1 MATYGKLKKT
11 EPYCT
16 KIAYK
21 ALRTNINYILLF
33 LSFLLVGLAQ
43 THAQIEKEDAIENKK
58 LSLNDSISPTTNL
71 IEKDSI
77 QNDSIPP
84 PVNDEAIEAI
94 IEHTADDYIIEDVA
108 NKKVSLYNNAEITY
122 KDINIKAGKIN
133 IDYVSNTVTAR
144 GIKDSVGDYTQ
155 IPVFIQGAEEST
167 QDSIVFNFK
176 TKKALVY
183 GVNTEQDGIF
193 TLGQKMKKLND
204 STIFIRKIRFTTS
217 DKKNPDYYLE
227 TDKAKIVPKKKIIV
241 GFTHLVVADVPTPVF
256 LPFAYLPLT
265 STKTSGIVMPTYGQ
279 SNSQGFF
286 LQNGGYYFA
295 GNEFF
300 DLTLLADIYSNGSW
314 GISTESS
321 YKRRYKYSGNM
332 SFNFENLI
340 FGVKGFD
347 DYSKSQN
354 YNIRWSHSQD
364 PKSNPNSK
372 LSASVNLGSSKY
384 YSQSLNEYNNSN
396 ALTNTLSSS
405 VSYYR
410 KLVGTPFNF
419 SISASH
425 SQNTNTEVITM
436 VLPSLQFN
444 MDRIYPFAPKTGS
457 QKNALQKIGLNYALK
472 SENKMTTSED
482 DFFKPIMFDEAKAGV
497 QQDVSLSTNIKMLK
511 YFTLS
516 PNANYKEVWYFKGI
530 EKTYDPEEQ
539 EAVTDT
545 IKGFTSFREYSAGA
559 SLSTSLYGMFKLKGK
574 KVEAIRHTMR
584 PSVSLNYRPDFSHYY
599 KEVQQ
604 SGDPQDT
611 DEYSEF
617 DNGIYGSP
625 SQGRS
630 ESVGLSLNNN
640 FEAKVRNNDSTNE
653 DDEFKK
659 ITLLNNLNFNTSYN
673 IAADSLKWSPV
684 NITAGTQ
691 IFNNKL
697 SINTGATLDPYA
709 INANG
714 QRYNSLNISNNGS
727 LFRLTRAN
735 LTMSYSISN
744 KDFDKSEEGKKK
756 KEEIMNEQN
765 SDLFGENMVNNRSN
779 ATREEDESDK
789 EDDQKVELYKNV
801 IPWSLRF
808 SYSGT
813 YSNNNREDE
822 ITNNSL
828 MFTGDIELTP
838 KWKVGV
844 SSGFD
849 FKNQGFTYTQLR
861 FSRDL
866 DSWKVNFNWV
876 PFGDR
881 ASYYFYIG
889 VKSPL
894 LSDLK
899 YEKRSAPDQRLF

>member
-1 MATYGKLKKT
+1 M
-11 EPYCT
+11 
-16 KIAYK
+16 
-21 ALRTNINYILLF
+21 RTNINNILLF
-33 LSFLLVGLAQ
+33 LSFLLVGLSVTYGQ
-43 THAQIEKEDAIENKK
+43 DEKVDSLALENKLT
-58 LSLNDSISPTTNL
+58 LSDSIPAQENL
-71 IEKDSI
+71 IANDSI
-77 QNDSIPP
+77 QNDSLNNPQ
-84 PVNDEAIEAI
+84 NKEAIEDI
-94 IEHTADDYIIEDVA
+94 IEHSADDYIIQNVITKETY
-108 NKKVSLYNNAEITY
+108 LYNNAEITY
-122 KDINIKAGKIN
+122 KDIYIKAGDIKIN
-133 IDYVSNTVTAR
+133 HETNTVTAR
-144 GIKDSVGDYTQ
+144 GIKDSVGEYSQ
-155 IPVFIQGAEEST
+155 LPVFQQGGEESV
-167 QDSIVFNFK
+167 QDSIVFNTK

-183 GVNTEQDGIF
+183 GVSTEQDGIF
-193 TLGQKMKKLND
+193 TLGQKMKKMND

-241 GFTHLVVADVPTPVF
+241 GFTHLVVADVPTPIF

-265 STKTSGIVMPTYGQ
+265 TTKTSGIIMPTYGQ
-279 SNSQGFF
+279 STSQGFF

-295 GNEFF
+295 GNDFY
-300 DLTLLADIYSNGSW
+300 DLTVLADIYSNGSW
-314 GISTESS
+314 GISTGSN
-321 YKRRYKYSGNM
+321 YKKRYKFSGNM
-332 SFNFENLI
+332 SFNYENLI
-340 FGVKGFD
+340 YGVKGFD

-364 PKSNPNSK
+364 QKANPNSK

-384 YSQSLNEYNNSN
+384 YSQSLNEYNNAN

-436 VLPSLQFN
+436 VLPSIQFN
-444 MDRIYPFAPKTGS
+444 MDRIYPFAPKSGS
-457 QKNALQKIGLNYALK
+457 QKNAIQKIGLNYGLK
-472 SENKMTTSED
+472 SENKMTTSEEF
-482 DFFKPIMFDEAKAGV
+482 FFKQKMWDEAKSGV
-497 QQDVSLSTNIKMLK
+497 QQDVSLSTNAKVLK

-516 PNANYKEVWYFKGI
+516 PNINYKEVWYFKTI
-530 EKTYDPEEQ
+530 EKTYDEQEQ
-539 EAVTDT
+539 EAITDT
-545 IKGFTSFREYSAGA
+545 IKGFSSFREYSGGA
-559 SLSTSLYGMFKLKGK
+559 SISTSIYGMFKIKGK
-574 KVEAIRHTMR
+574 KLEAIRHTMR
-584 PSVSLNYRPDFSHYY
+584 PSVSFNYSPDFSYY
-599 KEVQQ
+599 YEEVQQ
-604 SGDPQDT
+604 SGDPQDL
-611 DEYSEF
+611 DEYSKF
-617 DNGIYGSP
+617 DNGIYGAP
-625 SQGRS
+625 SQGTS
-630 ESVGLSLNNN
+630 QTVGISLNNN
-640 FEAKVRNNDSTNE
+640 FEAKVKDEDLINE
-653 DDEFKK
+653 EDPYKK
-659 ITLLNNLNFNTSYN
+659 ITLLNNLNFTTSYN
-673 IAADSLKWSPV
+673 IAADSLRWSPV

-691 IFNNKL
+691 ILNNKL

-714 QRYNSLNISNNGS
+714 QRYNTLNFNNNGS

-735 LTMSYSISN
+735 LTMSYSLSN
-744 KDFDKSEEGKKK
+744 KDFDKSKDDKKK
-756 KEEIMNEQN
+756 DETLLNEQN
-765 SDLFGENMVNNRSN
+765 TDLFGESMTNNFNQNNFNNSGDIKEEEEK
-779 ATREEDESDK
+779 EEDDSE
-789 EDDQKVELYKNV
+789 KVELYKNA
-801 IPWSLRF
+801 IPWSLRL

-828 MFTGDIELTP
+828 MFTGDIDLTP
-838 KWKVGV
+838 KWRVGV

-866 DSWKVNFNWV
+866 DSWRVNFNWV

-881 ASYYFYIG
+881 TSYYFYIG

>member
-1 MATYGKLKKT
+1 M
-11 EPYCT
+11 PYCT

-21 ALRTNINYILLF
+21 ALRTNINNILLI
-33 LSFLLVGLAQ
+33 LSFLLVGLTQ
-43 THAQIEKEDAIENKK
+43 SYAQIEKEQTPTENNT
-58 LSLNDSISPTTNL
+58 LSLSDSIPAAPALIENDSIQH
-71 IEKDSI
+71 DSLA
-77 QNDSIPP
+77 PP
-84 PVNDEAIEAI
+84 QKKEAIEAI
-94 IEHTADDYIIEDVA
+94 IDHKADDYIIEDVI
-108 NKKVSLYNNAEITY
+108 NNETYLYNNAEINY
-122 KDINIKAGKIN
+122 KDINIKAGDIKIN
-133 IDYVSNTVTAR
+133 HKTNIVTAK
-144 GIKDSVGDYTQ
+144 GIKDSVGNYSQ
-155 IPVFIQGAEEST
+155 LPVFIQGAEEST
-167 QDSIVFNFK
+167 QDSIVFNTK

-183 GVNTEQDGIF
+183 GVSTEQDGIY
-193 TLGQKMKKLND
+193 TLGEKMKKMND

-217 DKKNPDYYLE
+217 DKENPDYYLQ
-227 TDKAKIVPKKKIIV
+227 TDKAKIVPSKKIIV
-241 GFTHLVVADVPTPVF
+241 GFTHLVIADVPTPVF
-256 LPFAYLPLT
+256 LPFAYMPLT
-265 STKTSGIVMPTYGQ
+265 TTKTSGIIMPTYGS

-295 GNEFF
+295 GNDFF

-314 GISTESS
+314 GVSTESS
-321 YKRRYKYSGNM
+321 YRKRYKFSGRM
-332 SFNFENLI
+332 SFNYENLI
-340 FGVKGFD
+340 YSVKGFD

-364 PKSNPNSK
+364 AKANPNSK

-410 KLVGTPFNF
+410 KIVGTPFNF
-419 SISASH
+419 SVSASH

-436 VLPSLQFN
+436 VLPSVQFN
-444 MDRIYPFAPKTGS
+444 MDRIYPFAPKSGS
-457 QKNALQKIGLNYALK
+457 QKNALQKIGLNYGLK
-472 SENKMTTSED
+472 SENKMTTSEE
-482 DFFKPIMFDEAKAGV
+482 DFFTSKMFDEAKSGV
-497 QQDVSLSTNIKMLK
+497 QQDVSLSTNAKLLK

-516 PNANYKEVWYFKGI
+516 PNANYKEIWYFKGI

-539 EAVTDT
+539 VAVTDT

-559 SLSTSLYGMFKLKGK
+559 SLSTSIYGMFKIKGK
-574 KVEAIRHTMR
+574 KLEAIRHTMR
-584 PSVSLNYRPDFSHYY
+584 PSVSFNYRPDFSYY
-599 KEVQQ
+599 YEEVQQ
-604 SGDPQDT
+604 SGDPLDL

-625 SQGRS
+625 SRGVSQ
-630 ESVGLSLNNN
+630 SVGLSLNNN
-640 FEAKVRNNDSTNE
+640 FEAKVRDKNPIDE
-653 DDEFKK
+653 DEEFKK
-659 ITLLNNLNFNTSYN
+659 LTLLNNLNFSTSYN

-697 SINTGATLDPYA
+697 SVNSGATLDPYA

-714 QRYNSLNISNNGS
+714 QRENTFNINNNGS

-735 LTMSYSISN
+735 LTLSYSLSN
-744 KDFDKSEEGKKK
+744 KDFDKSEDGKEN
-756 KEEIMNEQN
+756 KEDILNQQN
-765 SDLFGENMVNNRSN
+765 TDLFGQSMTSNFRENDFNDPDQEN
-779 ATREEDESDK
+779 TDDDD
-789 EDDQKVELYKNV
+789 EDDDKVELYKNT
-801 IPWSLRF
+801 IPWTLRL

-828 MFTGDIELTP
+828 MFTGDVELTP

-849 FKNQGFTYTQLR
+849 FKNKGFTYTQLR

-881 ASYYFYIG
+881 TSYYFYIG
-889 VKSPL
+889 IKSPL
-894 LSDLK
+894 LDDLK

>member
-1 MATYGKLKKT
+1 MCKLEKT
-11 EPYCT
+11 MPYCT

-21 ALRTNINYILLF
+21 ALRTNINNILLL
-33 LSFLLVGLAQ
+33 LSFLLVGLSQ
-43 THAQIEKEDAIENKK
+43 SYSQSENKEISADKKK
-58 LSLNDSISPTTNL
+58 LILSDSIPSSTGFIENDSI
-71 IEKDSI
+71 K
-77 QNDSIPP
+77 NDSLALQSK
-84 PVNDEAIEAI
+84 EAIEAI
-94 IEHTADDYIIEDVA
+94 IEHTADDYIIEDVI
-108 NKKVSLYNNAEITY
+108 NKKVSLYNNAEIVY
-122 KDINIKAGKIN
+122 KDINIKAGRIN
-133 IDYVSNTVTAR
+133 IDYVTNIVTAR
-144 GIKDSVGDYTQ
+144 GIKDSLGDYSQ
-155 IPVFIQGAEEST
+155 LPVFIQGGEEST

-183 GVNTEQDGIF
+183 GVSTEQDGIY
-193 TLGQKMKKLND
+193 TLGQKMKKIND

-241 GFTHLVVADVPTPVF
+241 GFTHLVVADVPTPIF

-265 STKTSGIVMPTYGQ
+265 TTKTSGIIMPTYGQ
-279 SNSQGFF
+279 SNNQGFF

-295 GNEFF
+295 GNDFF
-300 DLTLLADIYSNGSW
+300 DLTLLGDMYSNGSW
-314 GISTESS
+314 GVSTEST
-321 YKRRYKYSGNM
+321 YKKRYKYSGRM
-332 SFNFENLI
+332 SFNYENLI
-340 FGVKGFD
+340 FGIKGFN

-364 PKSNPNSK
+364 AKSNPNSK

-384 YSQSLNEYNNSN
+384 YSQSLNEFNNAN

-419 SISASH
+419 SLSASH
-425 SQNTNTEVITM
+425 SQNTNTELITM
-436 VLPSLQFN
+436 ILPSLQFN
-444 MDRIYPFAPKTGS
+444 MDRIYPFAPKSGS
-457 QKNALQKIGLNYALK
+457 QKNALQKIGLNYGLK
-472 SENKMTTSED
+472 SENKMTIAEE
-482 DFFKPIMFDEAKAGV
+482 DFFTSKMFDEAKSGV
-497 QQDVSLSTNIKMLK
+497 QQDISLSTNVKLLK

-530 EKTYDPEEQ
+530 EKKYDSEQ
-539 EAVTDT
+539 QVAVIDT
-545 IKGFTSFREYSAGA
+545 VRGFTSFREYSAGA
-559 SLSTSLYGMFKLKGK
+559 SLSTSLYGMYKIKGK
-574 KVEAIRHTMR
+574 KLEAIRHTMR
-584 PSVSLNYRPDFSHYY
+584 PSVSFNYRPDFGFYY
-599 KEVQQ
+599 EKVQQ
-604 SGDPQDT
+604 SGDPLDL
-611 DEYSEF
+611 DEYSTF

-625 SQGRS
+625 SQGTS
-630 ESVGLSLNNN
+630 QSVGLSLTNN
-640 FEAKVRNNDSTNE
+640 FEAKVRDKDATDPDE
-653 DDEFKK
+653 EFKK
-659 ITLLNNLNFNTSYN
+659 ITLLNNLNFSTSYN
-673 IAADSLKWSPV
+673 VAADSLKWSPV
-684 NITAGTQ
+684 NVTAGTQ

-714 QRYNSLNISNNGS
+714 KRNNTFNINNNGS

-735 LTMSYSISN
+735 LTMSYSLSN
-744 KDFDKSEEGKKK
+744 KDFDKSEDGKEK
-756 KEEIMNEQN
+756 KEDVLNEQN
-765 SDLFGENMVNNRSN
+765 SDLFGEDMTSN
-779 ATREEDESDK
+779 YRETNFDSSDQDK
-789 EDDQKVELYKNV
+789 KEETEDDKVELYKNV
-801 IPWSLRF
+801 IPWSLRL

-822 ITNNSL
+822 ISNNSL
-828 MFTGDIELTP
+828 MFTGDVELTP
-838 KWKVGV
+838 KWKIGV

-849 FKNQGFTYTQLR
+849 FKNKGFTYTQLR

-881 ASYYFYIG
+881 TSYYFYIG